1 MCLEGI
7 VCEFERSPFALLQT
21 NSPPLGIAYEQTCAV
36 QMNINRHLPSI
47 GHFFTEYSI
56 YIRVLSL
63 FNDFHVNAHHPK
75 KVMCHKIWLKVKV
88 ILWIV
93 LRVLLQSSHPMSL
106 HASFSP
112 LLQLPSLA
120 SCFYTIKI
128 DACIEFQ
135 LTTVLV
141 HLGLIET
148 QPQFLQSH
156 LVQFFSSFG
165 VYFIERSDLSS
176 VQFLVLALL
185 HQHHNTSD
193 HQSYQIGQTGRVE

>member
-1 MCLEGI
+1 MERIC
-7 VCEFERSPFALLQT
+7 CEFERSPFALLQT

-135 LTTVLV
+135 HILLVYQRVDRNATTIPAL
-141 HLGLIET
+141 HCTIATLSSSSLPLAYISLNEAT
-148 QPQFLQSH
+148 CL
-156 LVQFFSSFG
+156 LFSS
-165 VYFIERSDLSS
+165 
-176 VQFLVLALL
+176 
-185 HQHHNTSD
+185 
-193 HQSYQIGQTGRVE
+193 